1 MAELYGRA
9 ADIAAIAAL
18 LDRARAGE
26 SGWLV
31 LRGEPGIGKTA
42 LLDHAADL
50 GAGLRVLRGA
60 GVEIEAE
67 LPFAGLQLLL
77 RPAVAHLPA
86 LPARQRAALEAALRL
101 GDDPG
106 GDAMLVGLAVLS
118 LLTEYAGDTGLVCL
132 IDDAQWLDRASLDT
146 ILFAARRLYA
156 EGVVIILAARDGAT
170 FARSADLPERRI
182 AGLDSEAAAA
192 LLDRRELPAGVRRQ
206 VLAEA
211 QGNPLALLELA
222 DAARDERPGAAHP
235 GALALTDRL
244 QLAFHGQVSRMP
256 KSTQDVL
263 LIVAAEES
271 GEVSAV
277 LRAAAAVGAGIDDLA
292 PAEEAGLLV
301 RGETAETIAFRH
313 PLLRAAVYQR
323 APLGQRVAAHRA
335 LAAALDGPADAD
347 RRAWHA
353 AAAATG
359 PDAEV
364 AAALEDTAARALA
377 RSGHE
382 AAAAAYERA
391 ARLTADPGLR
401 AHREALA
408 AQSALNA
415 GDLERAA
422 GLARRV
428 AGRAGATAQLR
439 ARVAHVEGLAHFWQ
453 GRFAEADALLRAGA
467 AQVAD
472 HDPALA
478 ATMLIQALHTGWYLG
493 DQHVRDCVAQLTA
506 VPLADTD
513 PLHPVVTYMASVLGR
528 RDTTGAPPELTR
540 TLDESARRG
549 PVPDQVR
556 LMLCGVAMAG
566 GQDADVYGPA
576 EALSREYRGAGAAG
590 RLPTTLFFAAEVEI
604 FTGRLRDARTTAAE
618 ALGLAADLGQR
629 QWVSQLSSVLAH
641 IHAAEGDED
650 RCRHYAE
657 AGLADSTPGSVSPG
671 AAWAHWSLGLLELG
685 AGRAEAA
692 LSRFERLTRDPLRHH
707 LCAMRS
713 IPDLVEAAVRVG
725 AADRAG
731 PHADRLADW
740 ATAVRQPW
748 AEALVLRCRALLS
761 DDDSAETHYARALTL
776 HDREARPVKYARTA
790 QLYGEWLRRARR
802 KSEARTVLTEALDM
816 FDRIGMRP
824 WAERARSEL
833 VATGAAPSVGGQ
845 SDSRSNAAVTGL
857 TPQELQIARLAAQ
870 GLSNRDIAAQLFL
883 SHRTVG
889 YHLYKAYPKLGVTS
903 RGELKTIAE
912 QLY

>member
-9 ADIAAIAAL
+9 ADTAAIAAL

-50 GAGLRVLRGA
+50 GGDLRVLRGA

-86 LPARQRAALEAALRL
+86 LPVRQRAALEAALRL

-156 EGVVIILAARDGAT
+156 EGIVIILAARDGAA
-170 FARSADLPERRI
+170 FARAADLPERRI
-182 AGLDSEAAAA
+182 ARLDPDAAAA
-192 LLDRRELPAGVRRQ
+192 LLDRRALPAGVRRQ

-222 DAARDERPGAAHP
+222 DATRDEGRGAAHP

-244 QLAFHGQVSRMP
+244 QLAFHGQISRMP

-271 GEVSAV
+271 GELSAV

-301 RGETAETIAFRH
+301 RGQTAETIAFRH
-313 PLLRAAVYQR
+313 PLIRAAVYQR

-391 ARLTADPGLR
+391 ARLTAEPGLR

-408 AQSALNA
+408 AQSALTA

-422 GLARRV
+422 GLARRA
-428 AGRAGATAQLR
+428 AGRSGATTELR

-453 GRFAEADALLRAGA
+453 GRFAEADALLRDGA

-472 HDPALA
+472 RDPTLA
-478 ATMLIQALHTGWYLG
+478 ATMLVQALHTGWYLG
-493 DQHVRDCVAQLTA
+493 EHHVRDCVAQLTA

-513 PLHPVVTYMASVLGR
+513 PLHPVVTYMASVLDR
-528 RDTTGAPPELTR
+528 RDTAGAPPELTR
-540 TLDESARRG
+540 TLEESERRG

-556 LMLCGVAMAG
+556 LMLCGVAMAS
-566 GQDADVYGPA
+566 GQDAAVYGPA
-576 EALSREYRGAGAAG
+576 DALTREYRSAGAAG

-618 ALGLAADLGQR
+618 ALRLAEDLGQR

-641 IHAAEGDED
+641 IHAAEGDEQ
-650 RCRHYAE
+650 RCRQYAE
-657 AGLADSTPGSVSPG
+657 TGLADSTPGSVSPG

-685 AGRAEAA
+685 AGRAESA

-725 AADRAG
+725 AADRAE
-731 PHADRLADW
+731 PHAGRLADW

-761 DDDSAETHYARALTL
+761 DDDRAEGHYTRALDL
-776 HDREARPVKYARTA
+776 HDREARPVEYARTA

-802 KSEARTVLTEALDM
+802 KSEARTVLAEALDL
-816 FDRIGMRP
+816 FERIGMRP
-824 WAERARSEL
+824 WAERARTEL
-833 VATGAAPSVGGQ
+833 VATGAAPGGTGAP
-845 SDSRSNAAVTGL
+845 SDSRAPAVPGL

-903 RGELKTIAE
+903 RGELKTIAD
-912 QLY
+912 QLF